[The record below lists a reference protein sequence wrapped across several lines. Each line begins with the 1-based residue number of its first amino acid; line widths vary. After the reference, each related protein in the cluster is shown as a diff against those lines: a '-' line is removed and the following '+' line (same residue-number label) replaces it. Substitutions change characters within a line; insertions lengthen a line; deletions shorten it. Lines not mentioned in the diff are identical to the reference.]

1 MVDFPDPI
9 RPTSTIDRSR
19 IDAGMAS
26 GDGRAGLFGFRD
38 MVRAAIPPEPQGTMV
53 LLRGNWDS
61 ELARDGAPDDRGG
74 WERQDGR
81 KRRSM
86 KRTTLSLA
94 LGLSAAALVLPAIAQ
109 ESLLPEGFG
118 NPVDTPAPRPAPT
131 PSPTPTSPPTNGS
144 APPAVVPTIGGSAS
158 DAAGA
163 DQDEDTEEEA
173 VESGGLKYDLPP
185 GARRLLTRI
194 GPLTPETG
202 GLAPDAFG
210 VRGQYAAAIMRKTN
224 GQLASRWGQ
233 ILLRRAL
240 ASAIDTPPTIN
251 GADLAAERA
260 SLLLRMGES
269 TTARRIVQSVDYD
282 RASPRLV
289 AAAQQAYLATADPAG
304 LCPYVP
310 AGLAHGDE
318 HSWRLASAICAGLS
332 GEAGPAGWAI
342 GRVRSSGRLSN
353 FDILLAERV
362 LGATGA
368 GRRSTTIEWDNVERL
383 TSWRFGMATATAI
396 PVPEALRGAAPA
408 YMKGWTVL
416 APMTDMAQR
425 VAAAPEAATRGVL
438 SSEAYVS
445 LLSAAAGEEEPGE
458 GLVAQTD
465 RLRAAFGAA
474 AGADRYAAMEGLWSA
489 AGTPVEAYAAMIATA
504 RAAAALPPG
513 TDVGEDPW
521 QLVGSMLAAGYDAN
535 ALAWVPRVEAGSRA
549 WGVLAVGSPRALGDM
564 SASAVERFSD
574 DDDSADYLRSKFL
587 LAGLAGLG
595 RLDANA
601 TAAAARDLDV
611 DLGRQTRWTRAM
623 MAAAERREPGMV
635 ALLAAAGMQG
645 DWSKVPPYHLYHIVR
660 ALRDVGLAA
669 EARMIAA
676 EALVRV

>member
-1 MVDFPDPI
+1 
-9 RPTSTIDRSR
+9 
-19 IDAGMAS
+19 
-26 GDGRAGLFGFRD
+26 
-38 MVRAAIPPEPQGTMV
+38 
-53 LLRGNWDS
+53 
-61 ELARDGAPDDRGG
+61 
-74 WERQDGR
+74 
-81 KRRSM
+81 M
-86 KRTTLSLA
+86 KRKMLSLT
-94 LGLSAAALVLPAIAQ
+94 LGLSATALAAILVLPVSSQ

-118 NPVDTPAPRPAPT
+118 NPAETPTPKSTPT
-131 PSPTPTSPPTNGS
+131 PSPTATPTPS
-144 APPAVVPTIGGSAS
+144 APESGTAPPPVVPRSGTTTTAAA
-158 DAAGA
+158 DA
-163 DQDEDTEEEA
+163 DEEGEEEG

-210 VRGQYAAAIMRKTN
+210 VRGQYAAAIMRRTS
-224 GQLASRWGQ
+224 GRLASRWGQ

-240 ASAIDTPPTIN
+240 ASAIDTPGTIN

-269 TTARRIVQSVDYD
+269 ITARRIVQSVDYD

-289 AAAQQAYLATADPAG
+289 SAAQQTYLAAADPAG
-304 LCPYVP
+304 MCPYVP

-318 HSWRLASAICAGLS
+318 QTWRLSSAICSGLS

-342 GRVRSSGRLSN
+342 GRVRSSGRISN

-368 GRRSTTIEWDNVERL
+368 GRRSTTIEWDNIDRL

-396 PVPEALRGAAPA
+396 PVPGALRTAAPY

-416 APMTDMAQR
+416 APMTDMPDR
-425 VAAAPEAATRGVL
+425 IAAAPEAAARGVL

-445 LLSAAAGEEEPGE
+445 LLSAAAGEEEPGAE
-458 GLVAQTD
+458 LAAQTEQ
-465 RLRAAFGAA
+465 LRSAFSLAT
-474 AGADRYAAMEGLWSA
+474 GADRYAAMQGLWG
-489 AGTPVEAYAAMIATA
+489 AGSTATQGYAALVATA
-504 RAAAALPPG
+504 RAAAALPAS
-513 TDVGEDPW
+513 TEVGDDPW
-521 QLVGSMLAAGYDAN
+521 QLIGSMLAAGYDEN
-535 ALAWVPRVEAGSRA
+535 AIAWVPAVSVGSRA
-549 WGVLAVGSPRALGDM
+549 WGVLAVGSPRPLTGM
-564 SASAVERFSD
+564 SAGAVGQFSG

-595 RLDANA
+595 RLDAG
-601 TAAAARDLDV
+601 AAASAADDLEV
-611 DLGRQTRWTRAM
+611 DLGKQTRWSRAI

-645 DWSKVPPYHLYHIVR
+645 EWSQVPPYHLYYIVR
-660 ALRDVGLAA
+660 ALREVGLPS